1 MDEMTEQDLLYTI
14 QLNKNRL
21 KEWEEISIKIKD
33 LASDVR
39 LSLTEISLFE
49 MSNRFEGTIE
59 RNIKY
64 AREKL
69 CTLRNE

>member
-1 MDEMTEQDLLYTI
+1 MTEQDLLYTI

>member
-1 MDEMTEQDLLYTI
+1 MTEQDLLYTI

-49 MSNRFEGTIE
+49 MSNRFEDTIE